1 MNQDCDSW
9 CSYFSGLFNLR
20 GSDVEYNPV
29 FFAYAVIGM
38 NTIRC
43 LYSLP
48 QDAFFWGR
56 AVLAKLF
63 LYLSF
68 QKHLCLS
75 TLVSFL
81 SSFVSSISYPLPL
94 IRAREAAK
102 SSAALLSTLAGLVG
116 DLGHDGRVLCLSP

>member
-1 MNQDCDSW
+1 MLQKMNQDCDSW

-48 QDAFFWGR
+48 LFPKMHFSGGELLQQCICLFKNAHAW
-56 AVLAKLF
+56 VL
-63 LYLSF
+63 
-68 QKHLCLS
+68 
-75 TLVSFL
+75 
-81 SSFVSSISYPLPL
+81 
-94 IRAREAAK
+94 
-102 SSAALLSTLAGLVG
+102 
-116 DLGHDGRVLCLSP
+116 